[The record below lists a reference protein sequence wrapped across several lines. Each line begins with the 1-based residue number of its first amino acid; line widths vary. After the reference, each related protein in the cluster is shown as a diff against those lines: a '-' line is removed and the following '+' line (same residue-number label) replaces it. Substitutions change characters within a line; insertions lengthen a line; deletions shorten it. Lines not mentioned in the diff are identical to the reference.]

1 MTLSRRLLRLY
12 HYPANIVS
20 WTLFAAVGLSLNF
33 VSALLLLSR
42 HRERHGPA
50 VRSAMQRLF
59 SAWCAWLHATRLI
72 YVRFH
77 GFTPD
82 ALAGPAV
89 YIANHPGLLDA
100 TFILARLPDAICIF
114 KPAIMR
120 NPVLGPAARMAGY
133 VAGESGVD
141 LIRDVA
147 ARVAGG
153 NSLLVFPEGTRTVPG
168 TTLNPL
174 KPGFALI
181 ASRARVPVRVI
192 IVRAPPDLVP
202 KGWSWWRAPQFP
214 SLVDIT
220 LLGEIEPLAG
230 ETAVQLTA
238 RATCEITAA
247 LAAP

>member
-1 MTLSRRLLRLY
+1 MTPARRLLRLY

-20 WTLFAAVGLSLNF
+20 WTLFAAVGLALNG
-33 VSALLLLSR
+33 VSTILLLSR
-42 HRERHGPA
+42 NSARYEARMRG
-50 VRSAMQRLF
+50 AMQRLF
-59 SAWCAWLHATRLI
+59 GLWCAWLWMTRLI

-77 GFTPD
+77 GFTPE

-100 TFILARLPDAICIF
+100 TFLLARLPDAICIF

-133 VAGESGVD
+133 VAGDSGVD

-147 ARVAGG
+147 SRVADGR
-153 NSLLVFPEGTRTVPG
+153 SLLIFPEGTRTAPG
-168 TTLNPL
+168 TRLNAF

-181 ASRARVPVRVI
+181 AARAEAPVRLVV
-192 IVRAPPDLVP
+192 VRSPPDLVP

-220 LLGEIEPLAG
+220 LLGELERLPGESATELA
-230 ETAVQLTA
+230 A
-238 RATCEITAA
+238 RAAREIDSA
-247 LAAP
+247 LATR